1 MNRPRRATEIP
12 EEPFNALVKLTV
24 GFSIG
29 TGAGAAVC
37 WYYGIPMGLSVIGGI
52 LVLGIAL
59 ALISDL
65 GFFS

>member
-1 MNRPRRATEIP
+1 
-12 EEPFNALVKLTV
+12 
-24 GFSIG
+24 
-29 TGAGAAVC
+29 
-37 WYYGIPMGLSVIGGI
+37 MGLSVIGGI